1 MENDQMTKYQLRQ
14 ISSCAAVR
22 RFKTDIPITPM
33 ISPISFISPLVH
45 IPYGHLLYRPWYM
58 WWAAAFTARKA
69 RDREDARLFSSPG
82 GGTASAARKGL
93 PFGLFPFRNKSYKCQ
108 IRLVLDLSKPLVSKA
123 LQTKC
128 NLVSKNGFHLK
139 IRKWSRLLCFP
150 LT

>member
-1 MENDQMTKYQLRQ
+1 
-14 ISSCAAVR
+14 
-22 RFKTDIPITPM
+22 M

-58 WWAAAFTARKA
+58 WWVAAFTARKT

-93 PFGLFPFRNKSYKCQ
+93 PFGLFPVRNKSYKCQ

-150 LT
+150 STYKHLDLRRITTKYVLYCILNLLPLPNFPSTY